1 MNHLLKGVFNSVYG
15 IIEGT
20 IMIVISGVVLFLL
33 KRTK

>member
-1 MNHLLKGVFNSVYG
+1 MNNLLKGVFNSVFD

-20 IMIVISGVVLFLL
+20 IMIIISGVVLFLL

>member
-1 MNHLLKGVFNSVYG
+1 MNNLLKGVFNSVFD

-20 IMIVISGVVLFLL
+20 IMIIISAVVLFLL